1 MDILSYVPELME
13 VRGGWSSSSEGSEPV
28 ISFSGAIQSGSI
40 SRLLQ
45 QYKIEIGS
53 MESCNYLLFLVQ
65 VKRQKL
71 VHVWIKTSST
81 F

>member
-1 MDILSYVPELME
+1 MVF
-13 VRGGWSSSSEGSEPV
+13 V
-28 ISFSGAIQSGSI
+28 IRRFGAGYKFFRYNSVGK
-40 SRLLQ
+40 LQ